1 MSAGK
6 GDTPRP
12 VNRKAYETNYE
23 RIWGRSTAERKDAE
37 VSESGG
43 TCSEQKATKHDED
56 NSSQEAQ
63 TLQT

>member
-12 VNRKAYETNYE
+12 INIRAYETNYE
-23 RIWGRSTAERKDAE
+23 RIWGRSTQELKGAE
-37 VSESGG
+37 VSESGEI
-43 TCSEQKATKHDED
+43 CSGQKAMKHVED
-56 NSSQEAQ
+56 NSSLEAQ

>member
-12 VNRKAYETNYE
+12 INIKAYETNYE
-23 RIWGRSTAERKDAE
+23 RIWAKSTAEPKVAE
-37 VSESGG
+37 EKENGE
-43 TCSEQKATKHDED
+43 TCSEPKATKLDED
-56 NSSQEAQ
+56 SSSQEAQ

>member
-12 VNRKAYETNYE
+12 INIRAYETNYE
-23 RIWGRSTAERKDAE
+23 RIWGRSTQELKDAE
-37 VSESGG
+37 VNVNGE

-56 NSSQEAQ
+56 SSSQEAQ
-63 TLQT
+63 TLQM